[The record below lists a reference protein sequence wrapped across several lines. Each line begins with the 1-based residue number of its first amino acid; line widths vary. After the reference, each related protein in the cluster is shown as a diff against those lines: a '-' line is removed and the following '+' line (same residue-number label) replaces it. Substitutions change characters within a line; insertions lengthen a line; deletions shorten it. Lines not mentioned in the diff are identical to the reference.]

1 LCYAAAMPTG
11 LRERKKMQTRR
22 EISDIATAMFAQ
34 HGFEAVTIAQ
44 VAAAAGVAKMT
55 VTNYFPRKED
65 LVYDRYE
72 EIVSGLARAA
82 AGRAP
87 GESLLTAVRRDYAGA
102 VARCDVTIGVSS
114 PAFPAMVEA
123 SPVLRA
129 RIREI
134 LDQREAALAAVIT
147 AEAGSPDPLHAIVA
161 AQLAAVHRTLY
172 FEGSRRC
179 LAGQGMAEVAGALG
193 AAASQAFD
201 LLEPALGG
209 YGTRR

>member
-1 LCYAAAMPTG
+1 MPTG
-11 LRERKKMQTRR
+11 LRERKKQQTRQ

-72 EIVSGLARAA
+72 EIVAGLAQAA
-82 AGRAP
+82 QNRAP
-87 GESLLTAVRRDYAGA
+87 GEDLLTAVRRDYAGA

-147 AEAGSPDPLHAIVA
+147 AEAGPDPVHAIVA

-179 LAGQGMAEVAGALG
+179 LAGQGMAEVADALG
-193 AAASQAFD
+193 AAAIQAFD